1 MTLHELINKS
11 NYNTIF
17 NLIYKW
23 HLKSKKYEEVS
34 AYDVKF
40 LDAWTILRKIKL
52 GKERDFNI
60 YLKQDKEVGID
71 VCLFSIKENSFY
83 ALDFVAW
90 DELINMEIVNKS
102 PLSDKEVMASILWEI
117 TFWGFNPEQIKNQA
131 KTLEEK

>member
-11 NYNTIF
+11 NYKTIF

-23 HLKSKKYEEVS
+23 HLKSKIYEEVS

-52 GKERDFNI
+52 SKHKDFNI
-60 YLKQDKEVGID
+60 YLKQDEEVGID

-90 DELINMEIVNKS
+90 DELINMEIINKS
-102 PLSDKEVMASILWEI
+102 TLSDKEVMASILWEI

>member
-11 NYNTIF
+11 NYKTIF

-23 HLKSKKYEEVS
+23 HLKSKIYEEVS

-52 GKERDFNI
+52 SKEQDFNI
-60 YLKQDKEVGID
+60 YLKHDEESGID

-102 PLSDKEVMASILWEI
+102 SLSDKEVMASILWEI
-117 TFWGFNPEQIKNQA
+117 TFWGFNPEQISNQA
-131 KTLEEK
+131 KVLEGK